1 MKSLAVV
8 LMMLSLL
15 SVPVL
20 STATHRAGTETSPP
34 GESQGSLRGA
44 LRALE
49 RRRRAPMGT
58 YPLASYQDRED
69 PQELLEYLGSKNEY
83 PTDDSPILLDQND
96 RPLGKAILLGYL
108 DKPDDYPSED
118 LESEYKNT
126 AFRERTGQMK
136 GHHQS
141 LNLKKVPSAF
151 RERESKHVYQNEQ
164 LQDLFLKNLAEK
176 EKEEAQY
183 ESDAEYAELLRKLW
197 EKYMNTHPEEYGGQ
211 QQEEF
216 TKRNIRKRQIPGDYS
231 PAGGW
236 GPIAF
241 KKKRSS
247 NQRLDN
253 NDTPDFLYSL
263 KFVSQTDPAAVENLK
278 DDKIMDEEE
287 DPDISKI
294 LNGGEPNLGYSAYG
308 VSAPQMDLEDDSKL
322 AMQPL
327 NYSPSDEVFL
337 PDGGEPI
344 DTPIASENLYP
355 VTKRS
360 SNFQVRRFNKRNSK
374 QIRSTVN
381 DPRVAK
387 DLSSIFGTDE
397 LLNSQSTIQ
406 KTVKRSSNPDDDSH
420 ESKSP
425 AIAALSHHHSNESNQ
440 SSHESHLDNDN
451 DHNNKYEDHDHPH
464 SRHEHETKPPLL
476 TNSNADFDHSHEGQE
491 NKEIDFEDTEQT
503 HIKLEH
509 PIILKKK
516 SIDWSKYF
524 GIDKRKKKSSPFYNF
539 QMNRAKR
546 FMSSF
551 NLPQQKESSTHPE
564 NDSVEKRSPKKIDPL
579 KLDSMDN
586 KLKNMEGL
594 ILDDA
599 LEYSS
604 DNEEL
609 DTKEEQEIKEKIL
622 SRLAAAY
629 SLEKMRKALKEFKQ
643 SLSQKNKQPRPDLSQ
658 DKEKRL
664 LADPT
669 PQKHEFKQKLDPED
683 IKAIEDGYFE
693 SEQGAGHFLNGPVE
707 IMSEGYMG
715 GNNEDGSCPI
725 LDNIVRRCHS
735 IDILAGDH
743 GQLFLPFCSLHQIC
757 YLCGP
762 SSATG
767 CDLMFLSEA
776 DGVCEGRSACLR
788 AARTA
793 LMALRD
799 LHGPLAD
806 HLEGECSRES
816 CLARPLR
823 ANKAWLHSTV
833 PHSSARWW
841 NLALM
846 AHMFATQKKLLVTFL
861 DVTTH
866 GLGTCVPESIS
877 FQQNMGQ
884 ALLIHLTMSLPAN
897 TINRPDEDD
906 DLVFRN
912 FGMNDNTSGSRN
924 LQRTITEQPQ
934 NENFPGPRRHIPVS
948 TIDWQSTD
956 QSQFIP
962 VHGLDFLIGVNTLI
976 IQQTIELSDMSSSI
990 EPENR
995 YILKIPEGET
1005 LYMANEHSTPLSRLL
1020 CGSKRSFNM
1029 SLMDHTRQQ
1038 ALILNRRTAFS
1049 FLCLPCI
1056 VQEIQVIS
1064 PPGEYLGSIQQ
1075 EWTIVVPLF
1084 LIRNFSDDV
1093 IYVVEGP
1100 NKNMCCCTSM
1110 EVEFKILS
1118 ADNMTQH
1125 GSIIH
1130 GWDIQAMNFN
1140 TVITFPPTAS
1150 DPKVKALIIGAA
1162 LLIEYVYFVNE
1173 KSTTWMHCCC

>member
-1 MKSLAVV
+1 MKSLVGV

-20 STATHRAGTETSPP
+20 SMTPRRAGTEISP

-83 PTDDSPILLDQND
+83 PTGKLKTFINLDSCKDLFIPNVIYISDDSPILLDQND

-136 GHHQS
+136 GHHQN
-141 LNLKKVPSAF
+141 LNLKKIPSAF
-151 RERESKHVYQNEQ
+151 RERESKHIYQNEQ

-176 EKEEAQY
+176 DKEEAQY

-197 EKYMNTHPEEYGGQ
+197 DKYMNTHPEVYGGQ
-211 QQEEF
+211 QQEDF

-241 KKKRSS
+241 KRKRSS

-253 NDTPDFLYSL
+253 NDSPDFLYSL
-263 KFVSQTDPAAVENLK
+263 KFVSQADPAAVENLK

-294 LNGGEPNLGYSAYG
+294 LNGGEPNLGYSAYD
-308 VSAPQMDLEDDSKL
+308 VSSPQMDLEDDSKL

-327 NYSPSDEVFL
+327 NYSPSDEMFL
-337 PDGGEPI
+337 PDGGESI

-374 QIRSTVN
+374 QFRSSVN

-406 KTVKRSSNPDDDSH
+406 KTVKRSSNPDDESH

-425 AIAALSHHHSNESNQ
+425 AIAALSHYHSNESNQ

-451 DHNNKYEDHDHPH
+451 DHNNKHDDHDHPH

-539 QMNRAKR
+539 QINRAKR

-551 NLPQQKESSTHPE
+551 NLPHQKESSSHSE
-564 NDSVEKRSPKKIDPL
+564 NDSIEKRDPKKIDPL

-594 ILDDA
+594 IVDDA

-629 SLEKMRKALKEFKQ
+629 SLQKMRKALKEFKQ

-664 LADPT
+664 VADKIDPT
-669 PQKHEFKQKLDPED
+669 SQKHEFKQKLDPED
-683 IKAIEDGYFE
+683 IKAIEDSYFE

-715 GNNEDGSCPI
+715 GSGM
-725 LDNIVRRCHS
+725 LDNS
-735 IDILAGDH
+735 
-743 GQLFLPFCSLHQIC
+743 
-757 YLCGP
+757 
-762 SSATG
+762 
-767 CDLMFLSEA
+767 
-776 DGVCEGRSACLR
+776 
-788 AARTA
+788 
-793 LMALRD
+793 
-799 LHGPLAD
+799 
-806 HLEGECSRES
+806 
-816 CLARPLR
+816 
-823 ANKAWLHSTV
+823 N
-833 PHSSARWW
+833 
-841 NLALM
+841 
-846 AHMFATQKKLLVTFL
+846 
-861 DVTTH
+861 
-866 GLGTCVPESIS
+866 
-877 FQQNMGQ
+877 
-884 ALLIHLTMSLPAN
+884 
-897 TINRPDEDD
+897 
-906 DLVFRN
+906 
-912 FGMNDNTSGSRN
+912 
-924 LQRTITEQPQ
+924 QRT
-934 NENFPGPRRHIPVS
+934 
-948 TIDWQSTD
+948 
-956 QSQFIP
+956 
-962 VHGLDFLIGVNTLI
+962 
-976 IQQTIELSDMSSSI
+976 
-990 EPENR
+990 
-995 YILKIPEGET
+995 
-1005 LYMANEHSTPLSRLL
+1005 
-1020 CGSKRSFNM
+1020 SK
-1029 SLMDHTRQQ
+1029 
-1038 ALILNRRTAFS
+1038 
-1049 FLCLPCI
+1049 
-1056 VQEIQVIS
+1056 
-1064 PPGEYLGSIQQ
+1064 Y
-1075 EWTIVVPLF
+1075 
-1084 LIRNFSDDV
+1084 
-1093 IYVVEGP
+1093 
-1100 NKNMCCCTSM
+1100 
-1110 EVEFKILS
+1110 
-1118 ADNMTQH
+1118 
-1125 GSIIH
+1125 
-1130 GWDIQAMNFN
+1130 
-1140 TVITFPPTAS
+1140 
-1150 DPKVKALIIGAA
+1150 
-1162 LLIEYVYFVNE
+1162 
-1173 KSTTWMHCCC
+1173 